1 MHCDQLCVILTDAV
15 SALAP
20 PVLASIASEPIAS
33 DKSSS
38 ANTSGLSAVDR
49 R

>member
-20 PVLASIASEPIAS
+20 VLASIASEPIAS
-33 DKSSS
+33 DKSLS